1 MKTDREDARRARLC
15 ETAETM
21 TNHCMLNRR
30 PLTVLLLAG
39 LLVALLAGCGGSN
52 EDGLAS
58 PVPTETDPESL
69 RETPLG
75 AVLGGKTQDGAFAW
89 RGIPF
94 AAPPVGELRW
104 RAPKPPAPWEGTRE
118 ALAHPPSCVQYQG
131 FDPKHPPLVGQE
143 DCLYLNVFTPALA
156 PDEVPTGNARLPV
169 LVWIHGGGNS
179 VGDAMPYDGGILA
192 RDYNVVVVAVQYRL
206 GPLGW
211 LHHPALAVNATPE
224 DASGNYG
231 TLDLIASLHW
241 VKQNIS
247 AFGGNPD
254 NVTVF
259 GESAGGRNVFSLMLS
274 PLASGL
280 FHRAIAQS
288 GSAGLTPTVDA
299 QQGDDRGGPENT
311 GNRIVERLV
320 PEARADDLPA
330 VAKAMRAT
338 PPKAVF
344 EAVTGDRMMG
354 MVPSP
359 QVFADGVVLPRGT
372 ALEAFQN
379 GNYNQ
384 VPFITGTNRDETK
397 LFQLGDEKLVRWWF
411 GVPVGLR
418 DADTYNRNAL
428 YGTQFWKLRA
438 VDEPAG
444 RMRETQGPSVFAY
457 RFDWDEEPNI
467 LWVDFSQLLGAAHAL
482 EIPFVFGSYDLG
494 PLTPAVFNEDN
505 APGREELGR
514 RMRSYWIEFA
524 RTGDPGRGVDGD
536 LPAWT
541 AYQSG
546 DANAPR
552 LMMLDTEQDGGVRMS
567 AHRLSE
573 QGVLAAIA
581 ADPRFSG
588 SADRCAFLEEVRA
601 SEGGLTE
608 ADLHAGGCN

>member
-1 MKTDREDARRARLC
+1 MKTAREDARRARLC

-52 EDGLAS
+52 EDGLAT
-58 PVPTETDPESL
+58 PVPTKTDPESL

-75 AVLGGKTQDGAFAW
+75 AVIGGKTQDGAFAW

-131 FDPKHPPLVGQE
+131 FDPKNPPLVGQE

-156 PDEVPTGNARLPV
+156 PNKVPTGNARLPV

-231 TLDLIASLHW
+231 TLDLIASLRW

-288 GSAGLTPTVDA
+288 GSAGLTLTVDA

-320 PEARADDLPA
+320 PEAPADDLPA

-354 MVPSP
+354 MVRSPPGLCRRRGAAQGYGTRGFPKRKLPTRFHSLPEPTATKPSS
-359 QVFADGVVLPRGT
+359 
-372 ALEAFQN
+372 
-379 GNYNQ
+379 
-384 VPFITGTNRDETK
+384 
-397 LFQLGDEKLVRWWF
+397 FQLGDEKLVRWWF

-418 DADTYNRNAL
+418 DAETYNRNAL

-438 VDEPAG
+438 VDEPAD

-457 RFDWDEEPNI
+457 RFDWDEEPKI

-541 AYQSG
+541 AYESG

-552 LMMLDTEQDGGVRMS
+552 LMMLDTEQDGGVRMKRPS
-567 AHRLSE
+567 A
-573 QGVLAAIA
+573 Q
-581 ADPRFSG
+581 
-588 SADRCAFLEEVRA
+588 RA
-601 SEGGLTE
+601 GR
-608 ADLHAGGCN
+608 AGGPSLPTRAFRALPTAAPFSRRSGPRREA